1 MQNITTN
8 LNTEKMKL
16 RGTNARK
23 KNAEYRIVK
32 RKGRV
37 YVLQL
42 EKKPKNNEE
51 GD

>member
-1 MQNITTN
+1 
-8 LNTEKMKL
+8 MKL
-16 RGTNARK
+16 RGTSERK
-23 KNAEYRIVK
+23 KKGEYKIVK

-42 EKKPKNNEE
+42 KKKPKNNEE